1 MHICICM
8 CVYVYMRVCGLRFR
22 IFILHIIHVW
32 YLFDSTGKLLNIFDG
47 FSALSTCGC
56 VFVLFCF
63 VLSTIYESANWR
75 WFDVCSASNQNFRN
89 KVVIWVKITKKNPLH
104 TKSCENYISKKCE
117 PSCSVLWVNAIF
129 TMVHATN
136 DMQLYTCKGIATF
149 RLWRKFHFPYMSLE
163 YHYTDVIMTTMASQ
177 ITSLTIVYSTV
188 YSVADQRKHQSSA
201 SLALCV
207 GNSPGPVNSP
217 HKGPVT
223 RKMFPLDDVIMHEV
237 LHALAL
243 PTLYRKPASPCRWSA
258 IWCCYVYLF

>member
-1 MHICICM
+1 MNEVNIYKHGSHFNIVMYIMYMHAYMYMYVCV
-8 CVYVYMRVCGLRFR
+8 CVYACVWTSFPYFYPSYHTCMISVRFHWEIVEYFWRIQRFEYLRLCF
-22 IFILHIIHVW
+22 
-32 YLFDSTGKLLNIFDG
+32 
-47 FSALSTCGC
+47 C
-56 VFVLFCF
+56 FVLFCF

-104 TKSCENYISKKCE
+104 TKSCENDISKKCE

-237 LHALAL
+237 LHALA
-243 PTLYRKPASPCRWSA
+243 
-258 IWCCYVYLF
+258 